1 MISLRARVRAVGRCV
16 GVEASGCLSVGSASF
31 RVAARRAPA
40 MPPQARVPC
49 RPGLLLSLCHFCWF
63 SGCRVFVGQLRPWGV
78 SDGLF
83 LAPTPPYAF
92 FRSFSLFLFLFP
104 KEKKRRAAVVRNFFW
119 SVLPLCRSRSFAAQ
133 RRERRER
140 EQSPKRSAPV
150 SFQTKKRDWTTGH
163 KQEAKQIMKKEKIVK
178 KMGKNWEK
186 EKQTTTAHAHSFFV
200 VVAAAHRAVPVR
212 ARADISQCRPRGQPA
227 GRTRKKEA
235 GAADAAP
242 TTKRRPT
249 PKARTH
255 AGVEK
260 KDKTTRARTVLGF
273 SILYFFQFLLDDEGA
288 ASRKRAADATP
299 TGAFSKASETHRQVR
314 AANGDNHHGAAAAQ
328 DQRAMGRGH
337 ADAPWMCR
345 RCARRPHD
353 GDRPYTT
360 AAAATA
366 TDGQRRHTTT
376 NHNYNNG
383 NNNDNNTNVNEDT
396 AVFDYIV
403 VGLGAAGSAC
413 ARALSDDPTVSVL
426 ALDWGPD
433 RRADPTATDLLRGA
447 DAAHD
452 PGTSIRVGGAAEP
465 GLLGARCALGGG
477 RAVGGSTLVDSAL
490 WGTGGTREWRDFAK
504 ACARAGPRH
513 AGADVWLQR
522 VAAAASI
529 PLARVE
535 AYDGLQDAPIGGAP
549 SSSSTAASATVPGL
563 PSAYRRRPWDPGGYD
578 NGFDCNGFVH
588 GNPDQKHGWRQD
600 GRHGGMDSRHHH
612 YGGNLWDGGVHHGG
626 RNSRR
631 DGNGD
636 VYRDATR
643 GEYDDGDDGDNDAPD
658 CPTRGTHGRVAVRAL
673 PPAWDALSDSFARA
687 AGRVYGVREV
697 ADHNGPAEFGVARR
711 VQFAVG
717 LGPPHGFN
725 RQPAG
730 DAFVGHSTEKD
741 RCALCRRRRRLT
753 VVGGALVERV
763 VFGPVPSD
771 HPTRGSEARPRA
783 LGVIYLERG
792 TKAVRAHA
800 RRRVVLCASALT
812 PALLQRSG
820 IGDPRLIA
828 GIGTRLVFANAAVG
842 SGYHCPYGFRMV
854 ASVVAQSDGVMPAT
868 GLGRGPPDV
877 RSDLNP
883 PGTVGIVLA
892 QDSTRPTRRR
902 RQWCVLAAAGPLPDY
917 WPVAGDPLVRAASRW
932 EPFGAAPP
940 SMSAAALHDAANP
953 GAAATATTTAV
964 ISLSAWLLDPTSR
977 GGGIETP
984 SADPSVLPRARL
996 GLYTDPADMRS
1007 MRALARSVARLIDAM
1022 APTPDGHRLAL
1033 AHPRPRLLPT
1043 TPCST
1048 SGCAPRPFTWRTDT
1062 VACAVWV
1069 HRPLPVAVAHARP
1082 AWSMVSCACTALTAC
1097 RYATR
1102 PCLTTAWGRARRQA
1116 RRPCWPRPMPTCF

>member
-1 MISLRARVRAVGRCV
+1 
-16 GVEASGCLSVGSASF
+16 
-31 RVAARRAPA
+31 
-40 MPPQARVPC
+40 
-49 RPGLLLSLCHFCWF
+49 
-63 SGCRVFVGQLRPWGV
+63 
-78 SDGLF
+78 
-83 LAPTPPYAF
+83 
-92 FRSFSLFLFLFP
+92 
-104 KEKKRRAAVVRNFFW
+104 
-119 SVLPLCRSRSFAAQ
+119 
-133 RRERRER
+133 
-140 EQSPKRSAPV
+140 
-150 SFQTKKRDWTTGH
+150 
-163 KQEAKQIMKKEKIVK
+163 
-178 KMGKNWEK
+178 
-186 EKQTTTAHAHSFFV
+186 
-200 VVAAAHRAVPVR
+200 
-212 ARADISQCRPRGQPA
+212 
-227 GRTRKKEA
+227 
-235 GAADAAP
+235 
-242 TTKRRPT
+242 
-249 PKARTH
+249 
-255 AGVEK
+255 
-260 KDKTTRARTVLGF
+260 
-273 SILYFFQFLLDDEGA
+273 
-288 ASRKRAADATP
+288 
-299 TGAFSKASETHRQVR
+299 
-314 AANGDNHHGAAAAQ
+314 
-328 DQRAMGRGH
+328 MGRGH

-345 RCARRPHD
+345 RCKRRPHD

-360 AAAATA
+360 AA
-366 TDGQRRHTTT
+366 TDGQRRHATTT
-376 NHNYNNG
+376 HNNNDDNG
-383 NNNDNNTNVNEDT
+383 NNNINDDA

-413 ARALSDDPTVSVL
+413 ARALSDDPAVSVL

-535 AYDGLQDAPIGGAP
+535 AYDGPQDAPIGGAP

-578 NGFDCNGFVH
+578 NAFGRDAFVH
-588 GNPDQKHGWRQD
+588 GDHDQRHDWRHD
-600 GRHGGMDSRHHH
+600 GRHGGMDSRHYHH
-612 YGGNLWDGGVHHGG
+612 HGGALWGDGIHHGG

-631 DGNGD
+631 DGNGGT
-636 VYRDATR
+636 YRDATR
-643 GEYDDGDDGDNDAPD
+643 GEYDDGDDGDNDVPD

-730 DAFVGHSTEKD
+730 DAFVGHDAEKD
-741 RCALCRRRRRLT
+741 RCAMCRRRRRLT

-763 VFGPVPSD
+763 VFGPAQSD
-771 HPTRGSEARPRA
+771 PPARGSEARPRA
-783 LGVIYLERG
+783 LGVVYLERG

-932 EPFGAAPP
+932 EPFGAVPP

-953 GAAATATTTAV
+953 GAAATTTTTAV

-1033 AHPRPRLLPT
+1033 AHPAPEIVADDALLDLWLRTEAFYVAHRHGGVCRVGAPPVAGGGGAREAGVVDGLLRVHGVDGLSVCDSTVFDHGMGPGTAAGTAAVLATAYADMLLDGIVDGPRHDGRPTSQRHHKPHEPRPPQRPREHAQRQHHEQTQRQEQYQQQQQQERPPREHPAHERRQHQPT
-1043 TPCST
+1043 QQTTMRKAGDSSARQALFVRVVQQRQQQPIAAPLARQQHVAVGRPPRRGGAEADRREPRRGVPVRSAFSFVT
-1048 SGCAPRPFTWRTDT
+1048 ATAPRADDG
-1062 VACAVWV
+1062 VAPPPPTHNRR
-1069 HRPLPVAVAHARP
+1069 HR
-1082 AWSMVSCACTALTAC
+1082 
-1097 RYATR
+1097 
-1102 PCLTTAWGRARRQA
+1102 
-1116 RRPCWPRPMPTCF
+1116 